1 MTGGLQSAKGSQPMG
16 YVLQSTKGSQPMGS
30 LPNDWR
36 CGWCGRRGAGSYF
49 PWGNPPVA
57 LCGKGGPGGK
67 GCLFGAR
74 KRVDVMRDA
83 LRAIFQLSS
92 RTTVSP
98 FALQQLEVLTIL
110 ARML

>member
-1 MTGGLQSAKGSQPMG
+1 MA
-16 YVLQSTKGSQPMGS
+16 
-30 LPNDWR
+30 
-36 CGWCGRRGAGSYF
+36 F
-49 PWGNPPVA
+49 VA

>member
-1 MTGGLQSAKGSQPMG
+1 MG
-16 YVLQSTKGSQPMGS
+16 T
-30 LPNDWR
+30 LPDDWP
-36 CGWCGRRGAGSYF
+36 CGWCGRPDAGYT
-49 PWGNPPVA
+49 PDGIDPPVA
-57 LCGKGGPGGK
+57 LCGFGGPGGL
-67 GCLFGAR
+67 GCLCGLRGRA
-74 KRVDVMRDA
+74 DVMRDA

>member
-1 MTGGLQSAKGSQPMG
+1 MG
-16 YVLQSTKGSQPMGS
+16 F
-30 LPNDWR
+30 LPDDGR
-36 CGWCGRRGAGSYF
+36 CGWCGRRGLRGWK
-49 PWGNPPVA
+49 PLGNPPVAFVA

-83 LRAIFQLSS
+83 LRSIFQLSS

>member
-1 MTGGLQSAKGSQPMG
+1 
-16 YVLQSTKGSQPMGS
+16 MGS
-30 LPNDWR
+30 LPDDGR
-36 CGWCGRRGAGSYF
+36 CGWCGRRGLRGWK
-49 PWGNPPVA
+49 PLGNPPVAFVA

-74 KRVDVMRDA
+74 ERVDVMRDA
-83 LRAIFQLSS
+83 LRTIFQLSS

-110 ARML
+110 ARRL